1 MVLEEEMATHSSSL
15 AWRIHEQRSL
25 VGYSPWRQ
33 SWTRLSVSTRVTEP
47 EQDSTALV
55 FSSTY
60 RPLLFHLLSI
70 LLPLCFKV

>member
-1 MVLEEEMATHSSSL
+1 MVLEKEMATHSSSL
-15 AWRIHEQRSL
+15 AWRMHEQRSL

-33 SWTRLSVSTRVTEP
+33 SRTRLSVSTRVTEP

-55 FSSTY
+55 FSSAY